1 MGGVVELAPGV
12 AMGRAESVG
21 AKFVVAQVDGRGKLV
36 ELGDIEVFAAHAVCF
51 KGQVVWIG
59 V

>member
-12 AMGRAESVG
+12 AMGRAVSVG
-21 AKFVVAQVDGRGKLV
+21 AKFVVAQVHRRRKLV
-36 ELGDIEVFAAHAVCF
+36 ELGDVEVFAVHAVCF